1 MSQFV
6 QHTLISAP
14 AASRPVLEGTKKAL
28 GFVPNLFATFA
39 ESPAALNAYAQIA
52 ASLDKDAAL
61 SAVERHLVAIFISR
75 ENGCEYC
82 VAAHTA
88 LGNFAKAQPSVLQAA
103 REGSPL
109 GDAKLEALRRFSVA
123 LTEQRGRLLPEQ
135 IEAFIAAG
143 YSQRHALDVVTVAAL
158 KTLSNYANHIAGTP
172 LDAEFEGVRWERA
185 A

>member
-1 MSQFV
+1 MTQFV
-6 QHTLISAP
+6 QHTLSSAP

-39 ESPAALNAYAQIA
+39 ESPAALNAYAQVA
-52 ASLDKDAAL
+52 GSLDKDAAL

-75 ENGCEYC
+75 ENNCEYC

-88 LGNFAKAQPSVLQAA
+88 LGSMAQAAPEVIQAA
-103 REGSPL
+103 RNGGAL

-123 LTEQRGRLLPEQ
+123 VTEQRGQLKPEQ
-135 IEAFIAAG
+135 IADFIAAG
-143 YSQRHALDVVTVAAL
+143 YSQRHALDVITVAAL
-158 KTLSNYANHIAGTP
+158 KTLSNYTNHLAETP
-172 LDAEFEGVRWERA
+172 LDEQFEGVRWQRA